1 MLGYGNFR
9 HQLLGSACDS
19 RVTNSHFW
27 PCSCFVKAN
36 LWRQVNLCRKRFEER
51 NWFCSPPV
59 LPHQFVKLRGR
70 DLSITVQ
77 THRERLLS
85 RWSLTKIDLI
95 EQQFDSL
102 LVAYQSEE
110 AFKNA
115 LENCGA
121 ATGFKEGWLLT
132 GGRFPELQDFCG
144 GLATVFPGT
153 ATVESDFSVLKYA
166 KNDYRTALTDFSL
179 EGILHAKQFRMLQAI
194 DTQQTIDSHIKNID
208 SHSLN
213 IYTQ

>member
-1 MLGYGNFR
+1 
-9 HQLLGSACDS
+9 
-19 RVTNSHFW
+19 
-27 PCSCFVKAN
+27 
-36 LWRQVNLCRKRFEER
+36 
-51 NWFCSPPV
+51 
-59 LPHQFVKLRGR
+59 
-70 DLSITVQ
+70 
-77 THRERLLS
+77 
-85 RWSLTKIDLI
+85 LTKIDLI